1 MRSLNYSYDQSVA
14 KAYIIRIPNHE
25 MSMQKA
31 QRAADSCDLVGM
43 DW

>member
-1 MRSLNYSYDQSVA
+1 MQSLNYSYNQSVT

-31 QRAADSCDLVGM
+31 QRCSR
-43 DW
+43 